1 MPSTELH
8 YLFDPLCG
16 WCYGAAP
23 LVAEARKI
31 VRVVPHAIGMM
42 TGARR
47 RAVTP
52 QLRAFVAPH
61 DARIAQTSGQPF
73 GVGYLDGLLH
83 DTGAVFDSAPPT
95 AAILAADALAGCGLD
110 MLARLQVAHYLD
122 GRRIAEREVLIEVAT
137 GLGLA
142 PHSFDAELA
151 RQSGAPLLTHVE
163 ASRALMAQSGS
174 HGVPGFILDV
184 AGVREVVDVS
194 AHLGHAHVFGAWLSS
209 RITERSASDGDRR
222 GA

>member
-95 AAILAADALAGCGLD
+95 AAILAAAP
-110 MLARLQVAHYLD
+110 ARVRARVFCVHCWRPWSSPPHWCCRV
-122 GRRIAEREVLIEVAT
+122 RR
-137 GLGLA
+137 
-142 PHSFDAELA
+142 
-151 RQSGAPLLTHVE
+151 
-163 ASRALMAQSGS
+163 
-174 HGVPGFILDV
+174 
-184 AGVREVVDVS
+184 
-194 AHLGHAHVFGAWLSS
+194 
-209 RITERSASDGDRR
+209 RR
-222 GA
+222 